1 MAMNPMQRKANN
13 SFLLGILITLLITGL
28 IIAFLIFQLS
38 NLNKQMQE
46 EEAKLKQVYV
56 LNTDIMSGQVITSD
70 MLEMKTIDGSAI
82 PANAITPVDV
92 DNKGTVVDESTGN
105 VIRKLDV
112 VTKIDLKS
120 GTILTSEMIATA
132 DELSS
137 DLRRQEYNVVQFPSQ
152 LQTGDFIDIRLRLPS
167 GEDYIVVSHK
177 EVEIP
182 VVDGIDSEN
191 TMIIKMNEVE
201 TLTMSSAIIEAY
213 IAEGSYLYATR
224 YVDAGMQEA
233 ATPTYLPSDS
243 VINLMNKDPNC
254 ANEAKQELFKR
265 NNDSSYKSAVRNP
278 INDELN
284 QNSEDAQDNIISS
297 VEEELKVAQE
307 ERQKY
312 LESLGAY

>member
-182 VVDGIDSEN
+182 VVDGVDSEN

-297 VEEELKVAQE
+297 VEEELKAAQE

-312 LESLGAY
+312 LESLGTY

>member
-137 DLRRQEYNVVQFPSQ
+137 DLRRLEYNVVQFPSQ

-213 IAEGSYLYATR
+213 IAEGSYLYETR

-297 VEEELKVAQE
+297 VEEELKAAQE

>member
-182 VVDGIDSEN
+182 VVDGVDSEN

-297 VEEELKVAQE
+297 VEEELKAAQE

>member
-137 DLRRQEYNVVQFPSQ
+137 DLRRLEYNVVQFPSQ
-152 LQTGDFIDIRLRLPS
+152 LQAGDFIDIRLRLPS

-182 VVDGIDSEN
+182 VVDGVDSEN

-297 VEEELKVAQE
+297 VEEELKAAQE

>member
-38 NLNKQMQE
+38 NLNKQMQV

-137 DLRRQEYNVVQFPSQ
+137 DLRRLEYNVVQFPSQ

-297 VEEELKVAQE
+297 VEEELKAAQE

>member
-137 DLRRQEYNVVQFPSQ
+137 DLRRLEYNVVQFPSQ

-182 VVDGIDSEN
+182 VVDGVDSEN

-297 VEEELKVAQE
+297 VEEELKAAQE

>member
-137 DLRRQEYNVVQFPSQ
+137 DLRRLEYNVVQFPSQ

-243 VINLMNKDPNC
+243 VIQTVLMKQNKNC
-254 ANEAKQELFKR
+254 LRETMIL
-265 NNDSSYKSAVRNP
+265 
-278 INDELN
+278 LTN
-284 QNSEDAQDNIISS
+284 QQ
-297 VEEELKVAQE
+297 
-307 ERQKY
+307 
-312 LESLGAY
+312 LEIQ

>member
-182 VVDGIDSEN
+182 VVDGVDSEN

-297 VEEELKVAQE
+297 VEEELKALLE

>member
-297 VEEELKVAQE
+297 VEEELKAAQE

>member
-137 DLRRQEYNVVQFPSQ
+137 DLRRLEYNVVQFPSQ

-191 TMIIKMNEVE
+191 TMIIKTNEVE

-297 VEEELKVAQE
+297 VEEELKAAQE

>member
-38 NLNKQMQE
+38 KLNKQIQD
-46 EEAKLKQVYV
+46 EEAKLKDVYV
-56 LNTDIMSGQVITSD
+56 LNTNIMSGQIITTD
-70 MLEMKTIDGSAI
+70 MLAMKKIDGSTI
-82 PANAITPVDV
+82 PSNVITPLDLE
-92 DNKGTVVDESTGN
+92 NKGTVVDESTGN

-112 VTKIDLKS
+112 ITKIDLKS

-132 DELSS
+132 DELVS

-152 LQTGDFIDIRLRLPS
+152 LQTGEYIDIRLRMPS
-167 GEDYIVVSHK
+167 GEDYIVVPHK

-182 VVDGIDSEN
+182 AVDGIDSEN
-191 TMIIKMNEVE
+191 TMVLKMNEVE
-201 TLTMSSAIIEAY
+201 ILTMSSAIIEAY

-224 YVDAGMQEA
+224 YVQAGMQEA

-254 ANEAKQELFKR
+254 ANEAKQALFKR
-265 NNDSSYKSAVRNP
+265 NNDSSYKSAIRNP
-278 INDELN
+278 INSELN
-284 QNSEDAQDNIISS
+284 KNSEDAKDNIISS
-297 VEEELKVAQE
+297 VEEELKTAQE

>member
-56 LNTDIMSGQVITSD
+56 LNTDIMSGQVLTSD

-92 DNKGTVVDESTGN
+92 DNKGTVVDESTAN

-137 DLRRQEYNVVQFPSQ
+137 DLRRLEYNVVQFPSQ

-297 VEEELKVAQE
+297 VEEELKAAQE

>member
-120 GTILTSEMIATA
+120 GTILSSEMIATA

-137 DLRRQEYNVVQFPSQ
+137 DLRRLEYNVVQFPSQ

-297 VEEELKVAQE
+297 VEEELKAAQE

-312 LESLGAY
+312 LESLAAY

>member
-137 DLRRQEYNVVQFPSQ
+137 DLRRLEYNVVQFPSQ

-297 VEEELKVAQE
+297 VEEELKTAQE

-312 LESLGAY
+312 LESLGTY

>member
-112 VTKIDLKS
+112 VTKIDLKP

-137 DLRRQEYNVVQFPSQ
+137 DLRRLEYNVVQFPSQ

-297 VEEELKVAQE
+297 VEEELKAAQE

>member
-13 SFLLGILITLLITGL
+13 FFLLGILITLLITGL

-137 DLRRQEYNVVQFPSQ
+137 DLRRLEYNVVQFPSQ

-297 VEEELKVAQE
+297 VEEELKAAQE

>member
-1 MAMNPMQRKANN
+1 MAMNPMQRKAKNF
-13 SFLLGILITLLITGL
+13 FLLGILITLLIKEL

-137 DLRRQEYNVVQFPSQ
+137 DLRRLEYNVVQFPSQ

-297 VEEELKVAQE
+297 VEEELKAAQE

>member
-137 DLRRQEYNVVQFPSQ
+137 DLRRLEYNVVQFPSQ

-297 VEEELKVAQE
+297 VEEELKAAQE

>member
-28 IIAFLIFQLS
+28 IIAFLIIQVS
-38 NLNKQMQE
+38 NLNKQKQE
-46 EEAKLKQVYV
+46 EETKLKEGCV

-182 VVDGIDSEN
+182 VVDGVDSEN

-297 VEEELKVAQE
+297 VEEELKAAQE

>member
-137 DLRRQEYNVVQFPSQ
+137 DLRRLEYNVVQFPSQ

-182 VVDGIDSEN
+182 VIDGIDSEN

-297 VEEELKVAQE
+297 VEEELKAAQE